1 MVSSFV
7 NRLPDE
13 DAGEVPFAYVVRAKG
28 SSLQERDVIEFVAPQ
43 VLYRVAIVVFYVI
56 FCVPNHGKMIE
67 LMGSHFFSL
76 WVTFRL
82 LHTRRCER

>member
-1 MVSSFV
+1 MYMYILVCTYIWYPFV

-43 VLYRVAIVVFYVI
+43 VLYRVAIIVFYVI
-56 FCVPNHGKMIE
+56 
-67 LMGSHFFSL
+67 SL
-76 WVTFRL
+76 
-82 LHTRRCER
+82 EDD